1 MKWVADI
8 KRSGKIARCE
18 IERQLLTSLTSNVSD
33 QFGYYLYVWEN
44 EGDAHDYLQDTPE
57 IAMAQAFENFGVPLD
72 AWKKVE

>member
-8 KRSGKIARCE
+8 KGHEKVARCE
-18 IERQLLTSLTSNVSD
+18 IERQLLTSLTKNVPD

-44 EGDAHDYLQDTPE
+44 GGDAHDYMQDTLE
-57 IAMAQAFENFGVPLD
+57 IAIEQAFEDFSIPKS